1 MEGGLCF
8 LGAGLL
14 PGGGHFRMGG
24 KELERW
30 SGARLRWWMEE
41 LYRSKKKKNE
51 VLKLSGTRRGVQHE
65 TNFRN

>member
-1 MEGGLCF
+1 MEGGLGF

-14 PGGGHFRMGG
+14 LRGGHFRMGG

-41 LYRSKKKKNE
+41 LYRSKKKK
-51 VLKLSGTRRGVQHE
+51 KRGPE
-65 TNFRN
+65 AEWNTKRSAT